1 MDALGDGWEED
12 RLQRLA
18 SGSDCGQAMG
28 RKESA
33 SLPLHLQPQLLQ
45 DFRRKGSASLPTF
58 WGYPDARESLLSR
71 SGSMPGKAF
80 LLAVMCGASTS
91 QTGPSPWLGSAT
103 SALGTHAGVMVVCH
117 LAESFA
123 LEGHLQL

>member
-1 MDALGDGWEED
+1 MLGLVGPSLDALGDGWEED
-12 RLQRLA
+12 GLQRLA
-18 SGSDCGQAMG
+18 SGSDCGQGMG
-28 RKESA
+28 RKGSA

-80 LLAVMCGASTS
+80 LLAVMCGAQYKSDWPLS
-91 QTGPSPWLGSAT
+91 DLAQQLEPWSIMPVRWLS
-103 SALGTHAGVMVVCH
+103 VI
-117 LAESFA
+117 
-123 LEGHLQL
+123 